1 MAHECG
7 KAAMRRA
14 HDPAFGCHY
23 FVGNGLDVGG
33 GYDPLSNYRH
43 LFPLMGEVR
52 NWDMDDGDAQD
63 LAGVP
68 DDSFDFV
75 HSSHSLEHMRNP
87 FSALGRWLDVTK
99 PGGYVVVLV
108 PDEDLYEQGVWPS
121 TFNGDH
127 KRSFTICK
135 LVPEHRLSEATVNVT
150 RLVDEFAGVAECK
163 RIVQLHASFREDW
176 PRADQTRTPV
186 GECAI
191 EFVLRK
197 RPVAL
202 ADVSR

>member
-14 HDPAFGCHY
+14 MDPAFTCHY
-23 FVGNGLDVGG
+23 FKGNGLDVGG

-43 LFPLMGEVR
+43 LFPLMGDVR
-52 NWDMDDGDAQD
+52 NWDVEDGDAQE
-63 LAGVP
+63 LQGVP

-87 FSALGRWLDVTK
+87 NAAIFHWLRVTK

-108 PDEDLYEQGVWPS
+108 PDEDLYEQRVWPS
-121 TFNGDH
+121 TFNPDH
-127 KRSFTICK
+127 KRSFTIAKDPGASWSPASCNVID
-135 LVPEHRLSEATVNVT
+135 LVRDFAHR
-150 RLVDEFAGVAECK
+150 AECK

-191 EFVLRK
+191 EFVLKK
-197 RPVAL
+197 RGT
-202 ADVSR
+202 